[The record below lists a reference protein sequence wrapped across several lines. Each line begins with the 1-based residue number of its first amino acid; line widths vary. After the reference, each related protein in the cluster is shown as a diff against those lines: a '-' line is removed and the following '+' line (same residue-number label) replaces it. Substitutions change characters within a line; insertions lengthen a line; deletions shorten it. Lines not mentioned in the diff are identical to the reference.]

1 MIESR
6 SQAGHRRRMALS
18 QSLAQSVSSL
28 YCGAESGIKRIV
40 VHWGSAAGVDLPRS
54 EPEAELLLLNK
65 SNRKRIKLSGY
76 RFSGCDSESW
86 PVISG
91 YSEVTAQKPA
101 SRVNLASPFT
111 VPNSDHSERD
121 AGMSLR

>member
-76 RFSGCDSESW
+76 SFSGCDSESW
-86 PVISG
+86 PVIFG
-91 YSEVTAQKPA
+91 NAEVEEEIRWWV
-101 SRVNLASPFT
+101 SLILENSLAS
-111 VPNSDHSERD
+111 NREGGR
-121 AGMSLR
+121 R

>member
-28 YCGAESGIKRIV
+28 CCGAESGINRIV

-76 RFSGCDSESW
+76 SFSGCDSESW
-86 PVISG
+86 PVIFG
-91 YSEVTAQKPA
+91 NSEVIVEPSSMDDGSA
-101 SRVNLASPFT
+101 SASCRDPETLFK
-111 VPNSDHSERD
+111 SEPQR
-121 AGMSLR
+121 G

>member
-86 PVISG
+86 PVIFGDPEPIRASV
-91 YSEVTAQKPA
+91 SASLQVQKRG
-101 SRVNLASPFT
+101 S
-111 VPNSDHSERD
+111 
-121 AGMSLR
+121 

>member
-1 MIESR
+1 MIESC

-28 YCGAESGIKRIV
+28 CCGAESGINRIV

-65 SNRKRIKLSGY
+65 SNRKRMKLSGY
-76 RFSGCDSESW
+76 SFSGCDSESW
-86 PVISG
+86 PVIIG
-91 YSEVTAQKPA
+91 QPEVIGATARCATLSTGDRGPK
-101 SRVNLASPFT
+101 
-111 VPNSDHSERD
+111 
-121 AGMSLR
+121 AGRLRLCSL